1 MPAPARA
8 GLTAVSESVA
18 ESVSSPKLRIVH
30 TEASCGWGGQEIRI
44 LSEAAGFLRRG
55 HGVHLLCPPQAH
67 IYDEARRR
75 GLPVTALPIARK
87 SLRGLLAMHRWLR
100 ANPVDIVNTH
110 SSTDAWLVAI
120 SALMLRRPPPMVR
133 TRHISA
139 PVPGNSATRWLYTR
153 ATRHIVTTGERLRE
167 TLVHENGFPA
177 ERITSIPTGID
188 TEKFVPGDKAAA
200 RRQLRLPLDVPII
213 GIIATLRSW
222 KGHRYL
228 IEAMAP
234 LRHKNMQLV
243 IVGDGPQRGAIQS
256 QVNELNLNNQV
267 ILAGNQPDVL
277 PWLQALDIFVLPS
290 YANEGVPQAVLQ
302 AMACGLP
309 VVTTPVGSIGEA
321 VKDEDTGLVVQSHCT
336 SCLSAA
342 IERLMSSPD
351 LRQKLGTA
359 AIQFVQA
366 NFGINRML
374 DRMEAVFQENRAL
387 P

>member
-1 MPAPARA
+1 MPPPARV

-18 ESVSSPKLRIVH
+18 ESASYPTLRIVH

-44 LSEAAGFLRRG
+44 LSETAGFLRRG
-55 HGVHLLCPPQAH
+55 HKVQLLCPSEAH
-67 IYDEARRR
+67 IYDEAKRR
-75 GLPVTALPIARK
+75 GIPVTALPIARK
-87 SLRGLLAMHRWLR
+87 GLRGLLAMHRWLQ

-120 SALMLRRPPPMVR
+120 AELMLRQPPPMVR
-133 TRHISA
+133 TRHLSA

-153 ATRHIVTTGERLRE
+153 ATQHIITTGERLRE
-167 TLVHENGFPA
+167 TLVRENGFPA

-188 TEKFVPGDKAAA
+188 TEKFVPGDQAAA
-200 RRQLRLPLDVPII
+200 RRQLQLPLDVPII

-228 IEAMAP
+228 IEAMVP

-256 QVNELNLNNQV
+256 QVHELNLNNQV

-277 PWLQALDIFVLPS
+277 PWLQALDVFVLPS

-321 VKDEDTGLVVQSHCT
+321 VKDEETGLVVEPHC
-336 SCLSAA
+336 SQCLSAA

-351 LRQKLGTA
+351 LRKKLGLS
-359 AIQFVQA
+359 AIHFVRA